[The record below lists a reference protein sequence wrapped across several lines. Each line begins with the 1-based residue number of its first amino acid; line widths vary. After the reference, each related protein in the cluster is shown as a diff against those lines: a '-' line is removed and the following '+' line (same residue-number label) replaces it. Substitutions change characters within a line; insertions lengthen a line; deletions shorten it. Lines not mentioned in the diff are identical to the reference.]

1 MRTGADILVLDEPTA
16 SMDAGAE
23 AEIFEHFRKL
33 TQNRIAIL
41 ISHRFST
48 VRMANQI
55 VVIENGRIIE
65 RGSHEQLTQ
74 LDGHYAR
81 LFSLQAAGYR

>member
-1 MRTGADILVLDEPTA
+1 VVVEFTTTCGGTRLRITVSDHRQVAD
-16 SMDAGAE
+16 
-23 AEIFEHFRKL
+23 
-33 TQNRIAIL
+33 
-41 ISHRFST
+41 
-48 VRMANQI
+48 QI

-65 RGSHEQLTQ
+65 RGSHAQLTQ

>member
-1 MRTGADILVLDEPTA
+1 LHWKRSFSHARI
-16 SMDAGAE
+16 DAK
-23 AEIFEHFRKL
+23 IYEHFRKL
-33 TQNRIAIL
+33 TKNRIAIL

-48 VRMANQI
+48 VRMASQI

-65 RGSHEQLTQ
+65 RGTHEQLMN